1 MTPRVVIVRGEIEAT
16 QVDLAIK
23 VAGRLR
29 DKNVTIGDRVRKG
42 DQLLTLVSPDLEAK
56 LVQAMAASN
65 IAEVEMQKLLLQTRT
80 DQEQLKDME
89 AREGDIR
96 EGTAQFRSYETGDG
110 QRAFSTRAEI

>member
-42 DQLLTLVSPDLEAK
+42 DQLLTLVSPD
-56 LVQAMAASN
+56 
-65 IAEVEMQKLLLQTRT
+65 
-80 DQEQLKDME
+80 
-89 AREGDIR
+89 
-96 EGTAQFRSYETGDG
+96 
-110 QRAFSTRAEI
+110 